1 MKQETLFVAFSTQKG
16 GVGKTAFTVLLSSYL
31 HYLKGKSIAVVDCDF
46 PQHSIMEMRKRDQ
59 ELIFADP
66 HYKRMAYNQFK
77 EIAKKTYPVVGS
89 NPIDAIEDAHKLI
102 AESENKIDIIFFDLP
117 GTMNSKGVVRTLKEM
132 DYIFAPIS
140 ADRLVLASTLS
151 FSSSLNENL
160 ISIGKSSIK
169 GMYLFWTMVDG
180 REKTP
185 LYEAYNDA
193 IGELGLSLLNT
204 RIPDTKRFR
213 REMDETHRAVFRSTV
228 FPPDKLLLKGSNV
241 EELVTE
247 ICQIINL

>member
-1 MKQETLFVAFSTQKG
+1 MEQKPLFIAFSTQKG

-31 HYLKGKSIAVVDCDF
+31 HYQQGKSIAVVDCDF

-59 ELIFADP
+59 GLVISDS
-66 HYKRMAYNQFK
+66 HYKRMAYEQFK
-77 EIAKKTYPVVGS
+77 EIAKKAYPVVGS
-89 NPIDAIEDAHKLI
+89 NPVNALQDAEKLI
-102 AESENKIDIIFFDLP
+102 ADSDNKIDIVFFDLP
-117 GTMNSKGVVRTLKEM
+117 GTMNSKGVVSTLGQM
-132 DYIFAPIS
+132 DYIFAPVS

-151 FSSSLNENL
+151 FASSLNENL
-160 ISIGKSSIK
+160 ISIGKSSVK

-185 LYEAYNDA
+185 LYEAYDGA

-228 FPPDKLLLKGSNV
+228 FPPDKHLIKGSNV
-241 EELVTE
+241 DDLVAE
-247 ICQIINL
+247 ISKIIDL